1 MGTKTVGT
9 SKLFPSFSPKGAG
22 GGPTGGGILSWDGT
36 GDGRAGGALPAP
48 WWAQLPAHVV
58 FVLPS
63 LSGETEAGASQGH
76 PPGVTATGHS
86 LGIPNPQTAH
96 WSLFSPYL
104 AGVGPSPPHQLC
116 GWLVSM
122 GHGCLWTGPQPHIP
136 GGAKGLFVL
145 AHSLPAQPSTH
156 MKLWGHHTFLAPSH
170 LPLPSIAFPKH
181 SWSQAALGTIL
192 SRQSRIHAADG
203 A

>member
-1 MGTKTVGT
+1 MGQGTAGLGELSLPHGGLSSQPMLCLFSLLSVG
-9 SKLFPSFSPKGAG
+9 KLRQGPARVTHLGSQPPGTAWASLTLKL
-22 GGPTGGGILSWDGT
+22 PTGHFCPLTWLGW
-36 GDGRAGGALPAP
+36 AL
-48 WWAQLPAHVV
+48 L
-58 FVLPS
+58 
-63 LSGETEAGASQGH
+63 
-76 PPGVTATGHS
+76 
-86 LGIPNPQTAH
+86 
-96 WSLFSPYL
+96 
-104 AGVGPSPPHQLC
+104 PPHQLC

>member
-1 MGTKTVGT
+1 MGGKTVGT

-22 GGPTGGGILSWDGT
+22 GGPTGEGTLSWDGA
-36 GDGRAGGALPAP
+36 GDGRAGGALLAP

-58 FVLPS
+58 FVLPT

-104 AGVGPSPPHQLC
+104 AGVGPSPPPPSYAG
-116 GWLVSM
+116 GWSPWVMVVS
-122 GHGCLWTGPQPHIP
+122 GQAPNPTSLGVQRGCLC
-136 GGAKGLFVL
+136 
-145 AHSLPAQPSTH
+145 
-156 MKLWGHHTFLAPSH
+156 
-170 LPLPSIAFPKH
+170 
-181 SWSQAALGTIL
+181 
-192 SRQSRIHAADG
+192 
-203 A
+203 